1 MDLLQSLT
9 LGFIQ
14 GTTEW
19 LPISSTGHLRIA
31 EHFFGLSV
39 PLLFDVLLHF
49 GTLLVTLIFFRR
61 EVINLLRALWHHDFG
76 SPEGKLVLPIIAG
89 SIPTALIA
97 FLAGHSLDAYFNTL
111 PLLAAGFVASGVLL
125 VASKWS
131 KDTKD
136 HISLPV
142 ALVIGVM
149 QGLSIIPS
157 ISRSGITIAVM
168 LILGIKR
175 ELAFKYSFLL
185 SIPAVVGALGLQL
198 YQEYGALAVSGIGST
213 EILASMV
220 VTVAVSFFALKI
232 LQKSITANKFWLFS
246 IYCFAMAT
254 ALFVLA
260 LLGF

>member
-19 LPISSTGHLRIA
+19 LPISSTGHLRIT

-49 GTLLVTLIFFRR
+49 GTLLVTLVFFRR
-61 EVINLLRALWHHDFG
+61 EVVNLLRALWHRDFG
-76 SPEGKLVLPIIAG
+76 SPEGRLILPIIAG

-97 FLAGHSLDAYFNTL
+97 FLAGHRLDAYFNTL
-111 PLLAAGFVASGVLL
+111 ASLAAGFIASGVLL
-125 VASKWS
+125 VASKGS
-131 KDTKD
+131 KDAKD
-136 HISLPV
+136 HISLSV

-175 ELAFKYSFLL
+175 ELAFTYSFLL
-185 SIPAVVGALGLQL
+185 SIPAIIGALGLQL
-198 YQEYGALAVSGIGST
+198 YEEYGALAVAGIGYV
-213 EILASMV
+213 EIAAAMV

-232 LQKSITANKFWLFS
+232 LQKSIAANKFWLFC
-246 IYCFAMAT
+246 IYCFTIAA
-254 ALFVLA
+254 A
-260 LLGF
+260 LLGLAALGF